1 MTTKLLILDLD
12 NTVRRPKS
20 GAKFISDPLDQEI
33 IPEAGSAIAHYK
45 SQGWLI
51 VRERL
56 TNYAESYAKFLELEE
71 KEREWL
77 FPLLSRGTK
86 TTVQILQLIAEQP
99 MTFEELADEVGC
111 CPTTVTQKLNALS
124 KGGFGIEMTDT
135 TASAP
140 TGRPRKL
147 VRR

>member
-1 MTTKLLILDLD
+1 MEDK
-12 NTVRRPKS
+12 
-20 GAKFISDPLDQEI
+20 
-33 IPEAGSAIAHYK
+33 
-45 SQGWLI
+45 

-86 TTVQILQLIAEQP
+86 TTIQILELIAEQP
-99 MTFEELADEVGC
+99 MTFDELAAEVGC
-111 CPTTVTQKLNALS
+111 CATTVTQKLNALS
-124 KGGFGIEMTDT
+124 KGGFGLEMTDT
-135 TASAP
+135 TAFAP